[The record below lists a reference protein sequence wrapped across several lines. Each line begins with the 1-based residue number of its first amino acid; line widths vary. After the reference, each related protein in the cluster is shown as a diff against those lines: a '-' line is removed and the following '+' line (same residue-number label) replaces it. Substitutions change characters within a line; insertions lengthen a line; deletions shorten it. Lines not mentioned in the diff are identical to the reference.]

1 MQNMGAESSVE
12 NRAKQTVLVQRNW
25 QTEKV
30 EERALRF
37 MMHTHLQQVEIVVVF
52 SSLSEHAYDT
62 LHSRKRQRD
71 EACF

>member
-12 NRAKQTVLVQRNW
+12 NRAKQAVLVQRNW

-37 MMHTHLQQVEIVVVF
+37 MMHTHLQQVRDRSLRLF
-52 SSLSEHAYDT
+52 SIRARL
-62 LHSRKRQRD
+62 
-71 EACF
+71 